1 MNLKKFAM
9 QCMFVILG
17 LMCWLLPLL
26 PTQASASVSVKA
38 SLPYFSIQINGQNM
52 DIAHSKYPFLV
63 YKDIT
68 YLPMT
73 WNNFQ
78 TLGIEYNW
86 SDADGLQIWSNRN
99 FPPPIRQTP
108 LKQDL
113 TTKRNANSYVVQVA
127 DVPITMN
134 QIEINNRTEPYPFLT
149 YQDVTY
155 MPLTW
160 RFVHDLLQIDIQ
172 WRDEEGLSLV
182 GGQNA
187 IYSIIGDDDR
197 SLYFYSL
204 LNADPAKSMLKMDK
218 SNYQI
223 QWGNLKEQE
232 QFINGLSTTPH
243 PLGGQPV
250 DLVRKD
256 RDLFY
261 GELNVYT
268 LTDSDVWEAADWGA
282 PVHTYR
288 AFAAGDNRT
297 ILSINLTL
305 PIAVIGP
312 NYGTTY
318 TFLIQNGNVTR
329 LQDFNQKIDRVIPNL
344 DGTVWIASDRL
355 PSRNN
360 YIGGSARVG
369 LLKQDG
375 TVQMVNGLLQES
387 DVMALGITNH
397 SLPNPASSDGS
408 LYIVLNGISNKDYI
422 AQDTAGLYTLN
433 TKLETKRLSNY
444 VFGDYYLDKNRDIFI
459 KHRNNTIENLA
470 TGEIRTWF
478 DYELAAMK

>member
-1 MNLKKFAM
+1 MKKIAIK
-9 QCMFVILG
+9 CSIVILG
-17 LMCWLLPLL
+17 LMCGLLPLL
-26 PTQASASVSVKA
+26 PMQASASVSVKA
-38 SLPYFSIQINGQNM
+38 SLPYFPIQINGQDM
-52 DIAHSKYPFLV
+52 DIAHSQYPFLV

-86 SDADGLQIWSNRN
+86 SESDGLQIWSNRN

-108 LKQDL
+108 LEQDL
-113 TTKRNANSYVVQVA
+113 TTKSHANSYFVQVS

-134 QIEINNRTEPYPFLT
+134 QVEINNKTEPYPFLT

-172 WRDEEGLSLV
+172 WSDDEGLSLV

-204 LNADPAKSMLKMDK
+204 LSADRTKSMLKMDK

-223 QWGNLKEQE
+223 EWKNNEEQD
-232 QFINGLSTTPH
+232 QFIKSLSTSPH
-243 PLGGQPV
+243 PFAGKPV
-250 DLVRKD
+250 ELVRKD

-261 GELNVYT
+261 GNVKVHT
-268 LTDSDVWEAADWGA
+268 LTDSDVWESAAWGA
-282 PVHTYR
+282 PVHTYT
-288 AFAAGDNRT
+288 AFPVGDQRV

-305 PIAVIGP
+305 PIAAIGP

-329 LQDFNQKIDRVIPNL
+329 LEDFNQKLDRVIPNP
-344 DGTVWIASDRL
+344 DGTVWIASAKL
-355 PSRNN
+355 PSRNGF
-360 YIGGSARVG
+360 ISGSARVG
-369 LLKQDG
+369 LLDQEG
-375 TVQMVNGLLQES
+375 TLHMVNERLHEL
-387 DVMALGITNH
+387 DVNTLGITNL
-397 SLPNPASSDGS
+397 SLSNPASTDGS
-408 LYIVLNGISNKDYI
+408 LYIVLNGISNKDY
-422 AQDTAGLYTLN
+422 AVQDTAGLYTLN
-433 TKLETKRLSNY
+433 TKLETKRLSDY
-444 VFGDYYLDKNRDIFI
+444 VFGDYYLDKNRNIFI
-459 KHRNNTIENLA
+459 KHRNNTIENLT
-470 TGEIRTWF
+470 TGEMRTWF
-478 DYELAAMK
+478 DYDLAKMK

>member
-1 MNLKKFAM
+1 MKKFPK
-9 QCMFVILG
+9 QYSLVILG
-17 LMCWLLPLL
+17 LLCSLLPLL
-26 PTQASASVSVKA
+26 PTQASASATVKA
-38 SLPYFSIQINGQNM
+38 SLPYFSIQMNGQNM

-73 WNNFQ
+73 WTNFQ

-86 SDADGLQIWSNRN
+86 SDTDGLQIWSNRN
-99 FPPPIRQTP
+99 FPPSIHQTV
-108 LKQDL
+108 LEQDL
-113 TTKRNANSYVVQVA
+113 TTKRNANSYAVQVA
-127 DVPITMN
+127 DVSITMN

-160 RFVHDLLQIDIQ
+160 RFVHDLLKIDIQ
-172 WRDEEGLSLV
+172 WSDKDGLSLV

-187 IYSIIGDDDR
+187 IYSIIGDDER

-218 SNYQI
+218 SDYQLQWKNY
-223 QWGNLKEQE
+223 KEQE
-232 QFINGLSTTPH
+232 QFIKGLSTTPH
-243 PLGGQPV
+243 PLAGQPV
-250 DLVRKD
+250 ELVRKD
-256 RDLFY
+256 RDLYY
-261 GELNVYT
+261 GELKVYT
-268 LTDSDVWEAADWGA
+268 LTDADVWEAADWGA
-282 PVHTYR
+282 PVHTYK
-288 AFAAGDNRT
+288 AFAAGDQRV

-305 PIAVIGP
+305 PLAVIGP
-312 NYGTTY
+312 NYGSTY
-318 TFLIQNGNVTR
+318 TFLIQNGHVTR
-329 LQDFNQKIDRVIPNL
+329 LEDFNQKIDRVIPNP

-369 LLKQDG
+369 LLDQEG
-375 TVQMVNGLLQES
+375 TLHMVNGLLHES
-387 DVMALGITNH
+387 DVIALGITNL
-397 SLPNPASSDGS
+397 SLPNPASQDGS
-408 LYIVLNGISNKDYI
+408 LYIVLNGISNTDYTP
-422 AQDTAGLYTLN
+422 QDTAGLYTLN
-433 TKLETKRLSNY
+433 TKLETKRLSDY

-459 KHRNNTIENLA
+459 KHRNNTIENLS

-478 DYELAAMK
+478 DYELAQMK